1 MYTPGH
7 PSTAGIDQNLSCT
20 LGDWLTSTCMYM
32 YIQYRSDARYN
43 ERAFAFACNRV
54 RLRVRTRSPPLA
66 NAFVSEFER
75 VRFSSQTRSP
85 PPTNAFAS
93 PNERKCKR
101 LFRWRLTV
109 ASTRLALAATLI
121 SRSTVTLYVF
131 LIMCGSKVI
140 NNLVGAYRVVR
151 VRLLHRANAF
161 VWTAQTRFVERAN
174 AFW

>member
-1 MYTPGH
+1 MQGITNVRLR
-7 PSTAGIDQNLSCT
+7 SRATAFVS
-20 LGDWLTSTCMYM
+20 
-32 YIQYRSDARYN
+32 
-43 ERAFAFACNRV
+43 ACERV
-54 RLRVRTRSPPLA
+54 RLRLRTHSSPSS
-66 NAFVSEFER
+66 NAFASACER
-75 VRFSSQTRSP
+75 VHFSSQTRSP

-93 PNERKCKR
+93 PNERKRKR

-161 VWTAQTRFVERAN
+161 VWTRFVERAN